1 MLIYEKKVDKERK
14 LFGTVKN
21 IPDENDREVIFED
34 EDGAPIELIPG
45 DTYLDDGKGGII
57 RKSDGKFIAV
67 LIDNNGEEVGVIPSD
82 DYVSP
87 EGKLE
92 SISIDSLPTKVS
104 YYTGETLEKAGL
116 KVTALYTDDT
126 TYDVTNNCTLSPTV
140 LSTAGEQVIT
150 VTYETAKAEFKV
162 QVTQDA
168 IDSIAVTTMPT
179 TVEYVEGQTL
189 NTSGMKVTA
198 TYLSGKTEDVTKDVV
213 CTPTTLTSVGDA
225 VSITVTYNDKTT
237 TFNVKVV
244 AKAVTSLSVELD
256 EAKTEYKHNEALD
269 TSNVVVTAYYNDNTS
284 ADVTGQAT
292 FSPANGTV
300 LSTVGEQ
307 KVTVSYEGKS
317 IQYDITVNKVLTSIA
332 VTKLPDK
339 TEYYKGEVLATNGIV
354 VTGTYSDQST
364 EDVTALAACEPT
376 DGTVLN
382 EAPKEVEVKV
392 SILDMPEVTPITFTI
407 NVHTKSDYYW
417 QAYSEGE
424 EAPEGE
430 DYLIDNTLTLTPDG
444 GGNLGYV
451 RWVDGVTIP
460 GKVSMIADLSDKS
473 TFSLF
478 SVSTSTNVNEF
489 LVETQKVG
497 SKYQIRSG
505 ASNDGAVDVNPG
517 IYKYEW
523 DASATSFKLNIYDQQ
538 NRLVKTMNYKDAVSG
553 LTNFNY
559 MWIFGNVQGTSP
571 VEGQGRLDGTLVLY
585 DNMPEYEK
593 LPEQEVTAQSFK
605 QLAKD
610 GVITLDRDTKIPEQL
625 SFTDGETYNIDLG
638 SSTLTV
644 DNGNNAAISIAKGAN
659 VTISGNGNLTKKGP
673 NYVVNNSGTLT
684 INGGYFTDDVE
695 GDASVRSALIRNLG
709 TLTINDGNFTDSG
722 IVVKNDDNSATE
734 FGTAVIKGGTFN
746 GSTSP
751 DAKGNGYACIQNS
764 GKMTIKGGTFSNGN
778 STVLNGFYSA
788 DATLDIEDGTFISA
802 PDCAALSNYAWSD
815 TGKSATLTVKGG
827 SYRGAVNLDSF
838 SGDATNPTFNVSIT
852 GGDFSNDVANVVASD
867 RACYSTITGVYDVG
881 TSEDLEKDLAK
892 VEAGKKVIIS
902 KLPEGVSEV
911 TTPEGVLVENKTETE
926 IKVNGFD
933 VVAGETF
940 NPENHTISDYYWSAY
955 SVNEAAPETKYYYLD
970 NVLTMTPD
978 EGGNLGYMRYIQTQ
992 KDVDMIIDLSDKST
1006 ASIFTVTSAVNSGG
1020 QYLTEMAVETQKV
1033 SDKYRISVVAASDS
1047 IEVDPGIYK
1056 YEWAADVGSF
1066 KFTVKNQTDEVV
1078 KEFVF
1083 SQAGVDLSKI
1093 ESLRYIWVF
1102 GNVDRPGDKDE
1113 VAGQGRLDGTL
1124 VSYDTMPV
1132 AMATAKQK
1140 ITKKLVG

>member
-1 MLIYEKKVDKERK
+1 MLIYEKKVDDKRK
-14 LFGTVKN
+14 LFGTVDN
-21 IPDENDREVIFED
+21 IPDKEDKEVIFED
-34 EDGAPIELIPG
+34 EDGAPVELIPG
-45 DTYLDDGKGGII
+45 DTYLDDGHGGII

-126 TYDVTNNCTLSPTV
+126 TYDVTNKCTFSPTV

-213 CTPTTLTSVGDA
+213 YTPTTLTSVGDA
-225 VSITVTYNDKTT
+225 VSITVTYNDKIT

-364 EDVTALAACEPT
+364 EDVTALAAYNPT
-376 DGTVLN
+376 NGTVLN
-382 EAPKEVEVKV
+382 EAPKEVEITV
-392 SILDMPEVTPITFTI
+392 SILDMPEVTPVTFTI

-473 TFSLF
+473 SFSLF

-497 SKYQIRSG
+497 NKYQIRSS

-523 DASATSFKLNIYDQQ
+523 DASATAFKLNIYDQQ
-538 NRLVKTMNYKDAVSG
+538 NRLVKTMNYKGAVSG

-571 VEGQGRLDGTLVLY
+571 LEGQGKLDGTLVLY
-585 DNMPEYEK
+585 DTMPEYEG
-593 LPEQEVTAQSFK
+593 PELEKIEMMGSQYRTEYTKGEALDLYMANVMATYSDASTQIVTGFC
-605 QLAKD
+605 
-610 GVITLDRDTKIPEQL
+610 TFTPEEGTILNESQDIQV
-625 SFTDGETYNIDLG
+625 SFTDG
-638 SSTLTV
+638 
-644 DNGNNAAISIAKGAN
+644 N
-659 VTISGNGNLTKKGP
+659 VTKTTSFHVTVTEPATITNLTIKSNPNSMDFVNGTQYGDIDWTGLVLEATYSDGSKKD
-673 NYVVNNSGTLT
+673 VVW
-684 INGGYFTDDVE
+684 
-695 GDASVRSALIRNLG
+695 A
-709 TLTINDGNFTDSG
+709 DG
-722 IVVKNDDNSATE
+722 IE
-734 FGTAVIKGGTFN
+734 MKG
-746 GSTSP
+746 
-751 DAKGNGYACIQNS
+751 
-764 GKMTIKGGTFSNGN
+764 MTGM
-778 STVLNGFYSA
+778 
-788 DATLDIEDGTFISA
+788 
-802 PDCAALSNYAWSD
+802 
-815 TGKSATLTVKGG
+815 
-827 SYRGAVNLDSF
+827 
-838 SGDATNPTFNVSIT
+838 NPTTKKIT
-852 GGDFSNDVANVVASD
+852 F
-867 RACYSTITGVYDVG
+867 
-881 TSEDLEKDLAK
+881 
-892 VEAGKKVIIS
+892 
-902 KLPEGVSEV
+902 KLGYEGLEV
-911 TTPEGVLVENKTETE
+911 TIEMNLV
-926 IKVNGFD
+926 
-933 VVAGETF
+933 
-940 NPENHTISDYYWSAY
+940 
-955 SVNEAAPETKYYYLD
+955 
-970 NVLTMTPD
+970 
-978 EGGNLGYMRYIQTQ
+978 
-992 KDVDMIIDLSDKST
+992 
-1006 ASIFTVTSAVNSGG
+1006 
-1020 QYLTEMAVETQKV
+1020 
-1033 SDKYRISVVAASDS
+1033 
-1047 IEVDPGIYK
+1047 
-1056 YEWAADVGSF
+1056 
-1066 KFTVKNQTDEVV
+1066 TD
-1078 KEFVF
+1078 
-1083 SQAGVDLSKI
+1083 
-1093 ESLRYIWVF
+1093 
-1102 GNVDRPGDKDE
+1102 
-1113 VAGQGRLDGTL
+1113 
-1124 VSYDTMPV
+1124 
-1132 AMATAKQK
+1132 
-1140 ITKKLVG
+1140 LVG

>member
-1 MLIYEKKVDKERK
+1 MLIYEKKVDDKRK
-14 LFGTVKN
+14 LFGTVDN
-21 IPDENDREVIFED
+21 IPDEADKEVIFED
-34 EDGAPIELIPG
+34 EDGAPVELIPG
-45 DTYLDDGKGGII
+45 DTYLDDGHGGMI

-126 TYDVTNNCTLSPTV
+126 TYDVTNKCTLSPTV

-168 IDSIAVTTMPT
+168 IDSIAVTTMPA

-392 SILDMPEVTPITFTI
+392 SILDMPEVTPVTFTI

-451 RWVDGVTIP
+451 RWIDGVTIP

-473 TFSLF
+473 SFSLF

-497 SKYQIRSG
+497 NKYQIRSS

-517 IYKYEW
+517 IYKYE
-523 DASATSFKLNIYDQQ
+523 
-538 NRLVKTMNYKDAVSG
+538 
-553 LTNFNY
+553 
-559 MWIFGNVQGTSP
+559 
-571 VEGQGRLDGTLVLY
+571 
-585 DNMPEYEK
+585 
-593 LPEQEVTAQSFK
+593 
-605 QLAKD
+605 
-610 GVITLDRDTKIPEQL
+610 
-625 SFTDGETYNIDLG
+625 
-638 SSTLTV
+638 
-644 DNGNNAAISIAKGAN
+644 
-659 VTISGNGNLTKKGP
+659 
-673 NYVVNNSGTLT
+673 
-684 INGGYFTDDVE
+684 
-695 GDASVRSALIRNLG
+695 
-709 TLTINDGNFTDSG
+709 
-722 IVVKNDDNSATE
+722 
-734 FGTAVIKGGTFN
+734 
-746 GSTSP
+746 
-751 DAKGNGYACIQNS
+751 
-764 GKMTIKGGTFSNGN
+764 
-778 STVLNGFYSA
+778 
-788 DATLDIEDGTFISA
+788 
-802 PDCAALSNYAWSD
+802 
-815 TGKSATLTVKGG
+815 
-827 SYRGAVNLDSF
+827 
-838 SGDATNPTFNVSIT
+838 
-852 GGDFSNDVANVVASD
+852 
-867 RACYSTITGVYDVG
+867 
-881 TSEDLEKDLAK
+881 
-892 VEAGKKVIIS
+892 
-902 KLPEGVSEV
+902 
-911 TTPEGVLVENKTETE
+911 
-926 IKVNGFD
+926 
-933 VVAGETF
+933 
-940 NPENHTISDYYWSAY
+940 
-955 SVNEAAPETKYYYLD
+955 
-970 NVLTMTPD
+970 
-978 EGGNLGYMRYIQTQ
+978 
-992 KDVDMIIDLSDKST
+992 
-1006 ASIFTVTSAVNSGG
+1006 
-1020 QYLTEMAVETQKV
+1020 
-1033 SDKYRISVVAASDS
+1033 
-1047 IEVDPGIYK
+1047 
-1056 YEWAADVGSF
+1056 
-1066 KFTVKNQTDEVV
+1066 
-1078 KEFVF
+1078 
-1083 SQAGVDLSKI
+1083 
-1093 ESLRYIWVF
+1093 
-1102 GNVDRPGDKDE
+1102 
-1113 VAGQGRLDGTL
+1113 
-1124 VSYDTMPV
+1124 
-1132 AMATAKQK
+1132 
-1140 ITKKLVG
+1140 